1 MQKVVQEQIK
11 RQYLMKNINHI
22 SYLNI
27 LPFGKAWLGFIVAIG
42 VMALSSCSS
51 DDPDESK
58 SVIVTPNEE
67 QTEFDK
73 WLEVNFVI
81 PYNIDFRYRYKET
94 ESDYD
99 YYTVPARYEDAVKM
113 AHLVKYLCVEAYDE
127 VAGTDFTRRYFPK
140 MFFLIGEFEYR
151 NNGTMILGTAEGGR
165 KILLSGLNH
174 LDELFAR
181 GPEYLNI
188 YYLETI
194 HHEFAHIMNQTLF
207 IPADFQLVS
216 GKDYLGDMWSEDPYN
231 KEYLQRGFITDYSQ
245 HSYQEDFAEMLSEYV
260 TNDANTWNDRM
271 EKADKAAKEKAEKT
285 GEKTTT
291 MPSELINSKLDIIRR
306 YMKESFNIDIDALR
320 ESVQRRQAD
329 IFAGKVDLTDI
340 TVK

>member
-1 MQKVVQEQIK
+1 
-11 RQYLMKNINHI
+11 MKKNNK
-22 SYLNI
+22 LQNI
-27 LPFGKAWLGFIVAIG
+27 LSSIVESVPSLRGRAG
-42 VMALSSCSS
+42 GEAVFFFALLLSSFFFQACSS

-67 QTEFDK
+67 QTKFDK
-73 WLEVNFVI
+73 WLEVNFAI
-81 PYNIDFRYRYKET
+81 PYNIDFKYRYKET

-99 YYTVPARYEDAVKM
+99 YYTVPAHYEDAVKM

-165 KILLSGLNH
+165 KILLSGLNY
-174 LDELFAR
+174 LDNLMAR
-181 GPEYLNI
+181 GPEAMNTFYFK
-188 YYLETI
+188 TI
-194 HHEFAHIMNQTLF
+194 HHEFTHIMNQMVF

-216 GKDYLGDMWSEDPYN
+216 GKDYLGDMWSEEPYDT
-231 KEYLQRGFITDYSQ
+231 EYLQRGFISDYSQ
-245 HSYQEDFAEMLSEYV
+245 NSYQEDFAEMLSEYV
-260 TNDANTWNDRM
+260 TNDADTWNGWM

-285 GEKTTT
+285 GEAATT
-291 MPSELINSKLDIIRR
+291 MPSALINSKLEIVRR

-340 TVK
+340 TIK

>member
-1 MQKVVQEQIK
+1 
-11 RQYLMKNINHI
+11 
-22 SYLNI
+22 
-27 LPFGKAWLGFIVAIG
+27 
-42 VMALSSCSS
+42 
-51 DDPDESK
+51 
-58 SVIVTPNEE
+58 
-67 QTEFDK
+67 
-73 WLEVNFVI
+73 
-81 PYNIDFRYRYKET
+81 
-94 ESDYD
+94 
-99 YYTVPARYEDAVKM
+99 
-113 AHLVKYLCVEAYDE
+113 
-127 VAGTDFTRRYFPK
+127 
-140 MFFLIGEFEYR
+140 
-151 NNGTMILGTAEGGR
+151 
-165 KILLSGLNH
+165 
-174 LDELFAR
+174 
-181 GPEYLNI
+181 
-188 YYLETI
+188 
-194 HHEFAHIMNQTLF
+194 MNQTLF